1 MRAAIFDLDG
11 TLADTSQDLIA
22 AANAALSEDGRPGRL
37 ATPEDASVAFA
48 GGRAMLRAGLA
59 RSDCGWDESDV
70 DRLYPRLLDHYAA
83 SIDTHTRLYDGA
95 ERALTRLAAQGWA
108 LAVCTNKPEALAEAL
123 LRRLGVRDRF
133 GAMLGAD
140 SRPFRKPDPRHVLE
154 TVALLGGAPAR
165 SVLIGDTVTDRRAAA
180 AAGVA
185 CVLVGFGPSAS
196 AIADLAPDA
205 IVGHFDELDA
215 VLEALLPET

>member
-22 AANAALSEDGRPGRL
+22 AANAALLEAGRPGRL
-37 ATPEDASVAFA
+37 VTPGDADAAFA
-48 GGRAMLRAGLA
+48 GGRAMLRVGLA
-59 RSDCGWDESDV
+59 RSESGWDEADV
-70 DRLYPRLLDHYAA
+70 DRLYPRLLEHYAA
-83 SIDTHTRLYDGA
+83 AIDTHTRLYDGA
-95 ERALTRLAAQGWA
+95 ERALTRLAARGWG
-108 LAVCTNKPEALAEAL
+108 LAVCTNKPEALAETL

-140 SRPFRKPDPRHVLE
+140 SRPFRKPDPRHVIE

-165 SVLIGDTVTDRRAAA
+165 SVLIGDTITDRRAAA

-185 CVLVGFGPSAS
+185 CVLVGFGPGGA
-196 AIADLAPDA
+196 AVADLAPEA
-205 IVGHFDELDA
+205 VLAHFDEIDA
-215 VLEALLPET
+215 VLDALIPEV